1 MKKKVFVMY
10 GESQR
15 GDDQLLG
22 KEWIEGNNSS
32 ETIKEVLLSKFSGL
46 YSGEGLDEYMKK
58 SKGRDSSAIKIKLSN
73 LILFRIFRYN

>member
-46 YSGEGLDEYMKK
+46 YSGEGLDEYM
-58 SKGRDSSAIKIKLSN
+58 D
-73 LILFRIFRYN
+73 